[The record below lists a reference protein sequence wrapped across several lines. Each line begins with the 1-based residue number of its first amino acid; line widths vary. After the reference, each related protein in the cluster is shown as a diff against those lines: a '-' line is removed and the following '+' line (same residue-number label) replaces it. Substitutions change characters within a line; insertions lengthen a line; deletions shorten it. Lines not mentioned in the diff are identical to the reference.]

1 MSRLLPAAM
10 LMLTITGCVVPAP
23 PIAEVRSGHK
33 YAGAEVAF
41 LNEPNI
47 TRAEV
52 IATLGP
58 ATHESRDGRV
68 HAYVWT
74 TATPR
79 GVWMLGMPGPIGL
92 VGESGVWESTSR
104 WALLIAFN
112 GEDCVARKEVRR
124 IAIETTLEEECVKW
138 SRDATQ

>member
-1 MSRLLPAAM
+1 MSRLLPTAI
-10 LMLTITGCVVPAP
+10 LMLTVTGCVVPAP

-33 YAGAEVAF
+33 YSRTEVAF

-68 HAYVWT
+68 LAYVWT
-74 TATPR
+74 TMTPR
-79 GVWMLGMPGPIGL
+79 GAWMLGIPGSVGL
-92 VGESGVWESTSR
+92 LGKSGVWESASR
-104 WALLIAFN
+104 WSLLIALS
-112 GEDCVARKEVRR
+112 GEDFVARKEVRR
-124 IAIETTLEEECVKW
+124 IATDTTLEDECAKW
-138 SRDATQ
+138 SRKERH